1 MSVSRVP
8 PILEEDTD
16 THQARAYAIMPFVW
30 SIGSIIGPAI
40 GGTLAKPAHAFPRF
54 FPQHGFWTRYPYLL
68 PNLVCALLLFVS
80 IIVGWILLE
89 ETHPDMQL
97 WSTEEDLINTRA
109 ETPLLA
115 TAAATEHPGVD
126 LRGDSYGT
134 FNTVD
139 IEEHPRWLVNSD
151 GSQRTNSQTRTS
163 PSKKTFSKQVILLVV
178 ALGIFTFHSMT
189 YDCLLPVF
197 LQDDREKIHSESS
210 ESSFR
215 INGGL
220 GLSTQAVGGI
230 MSINGVIALFVQG
243 ALFPIIAGWLGI
255 WKTFIVVTVLH
266 PIAYILVP
274 YIVLLSDSWLYPG
287 IYACFTVRNLLSIL
301 AYPVL
306 LILLKE
312 ATPSRSSL
320 GKVNGLAASAGA
332 ACRTIAPPIS
342 GYLYD
347 LGNKLGFTGLAWWA
361 SAAVA
366 LVGALQCWSISR
378 EKNKTVHVRGV
389 HCVYSGPEQE
399 AAKHEEVHILVDD
412 VDHQV

>member
-1 MSVSRVP
+1 
-8 PILEEDTD
+8 
-16 THQARAYAIMPFVW
+16 MPFVW
-30 SIGSIIGPAI
+30 SIGTIIGPAI
-40 GGTLAKPAHAFPRF
+40 GGTLAKPTQAFPEF
-54 FPQHGFWTRYPYLL
+54 FPRDGFWAQYPYLL
-68 PNLVCALLLFVS
+68 PNLVCSLLLLIS
-80 IIVGWILLE
+80 IIVGWVLLE
-89 ETHPDMQL
+89 ETHPDMQP
-97 WSTEEDLINTRA
+97 WSTEEDLTNTQA

-134 FNTVD
+134 FNSVD

-151 GSQRTNSQTRTS
+151 GSQRSNSHTRTD

-189 YDCLLPVF
+189 YDCMLPIF
-197 LQDDREKIHSESS
+197 LQDDREMIWAESS
-210 ESSFR
+210 GLGLR

-220 GLSTQAVGGI
+220 GLSTRAVGGI

-243 ALFPIIAGWLGI
+243 ALFPVIAGWLGI

-274 YIVLLSDSWLYPG
+274 YIVLLPDVWIYPG
-287 IYACFTVRNLLSIL
+287 IYACVTIRNLLSIL

-312 ATPSRSSL
+312 ATPSRNSL
-320 GKVNGLAASAGA
+320 GKINGLAASAGA

-347 LGNKLGFTGLAWWA
+347 LGKGLGFTGLAWWA

-366 LVGALQCWSISR
+366 LVGAIQCWSVGR
-378 EKNKTVHVRGV
+378 EKNKTARVRGV
-389 HCVYSGPEQE
+389 HCGCPRPEQE
-399 AAKHEEVHILVDD
+399 APKQEEVRILVDD
-412 VDHQV
+412 IDDEV